1 MENTPVILSLS
12 ALPVKESIPG
22 ARGRFVH
29 TPNMTLAYWQ
39 FEAGVSLPEHSH
51 PHEQIT
57 HILDGVF
64 EMTIGSETHRLE
76 AGMVATIPSNT
87 RHAGVAVT
95 ECRLADV
102 FHPVREDFR

>member
-1 MENTPVILSLS
+1 MENNPVILSLS

-64 EMTIGSETHRLE
+64 EMTIGGETHRLE

-102 FHPVREDFR
+102 FYPVREDFR